1 MDDDLKQKCIDYI
14 NANAASLHGVEPAKL
29 DIGPDVTVD
38 NIVDASIRG
47 DEAMVIVD
55 RGVKGTPKYTIA
67 LSLLKE
73 AKQEPAYTALNPQY
87 PVPQPPPVPTPDPR
101 APQPWQQPEQAK
113 ADVAAPGVE
122 AEAAKVDKLQDKYQG
137 KRK

>member
-14 NANAASLHGVEPAKL
+14 NANAASLHGVEPKNL

-73 AKQEPAYTALNPQY
+73 AKAAPAYTSLNPQLD
-87 PVPQPPPVPTPDPR
+87 PV
-101 APQPWQQPEQAK
+101 E
-113 ADVAAPGVE
+113 VE
-122 AEAAKVDKLQDKYQG
+122 AKKVDVLKEKYQPGRGAG
-137 KRK
+137 K